1 MRRVR
6 FSRPA
11 RSRPGYRAD
20 QVDAFL
26 EVVAEALAGR
36 APLTAERVRS
46 AVFDESPPGRGYDQ
60 REVDHLL
67 DRVERQLAAGPRV
80 APTRLGT
87 GADLRAVRLSKGP
100 RGYDAREV
108 DAFLDRAAS
117 TLDGHGRMTSF
128 EVRSTRF
135 ATARGLRLGY
145 RVDAVDALLDELE
158 QELRSRGR

>member
-1 MRRVR
+1 VRRAR
-6 FSRPA
+6 LSRPQ
-11 RSRPGYRAD
+11 RGQRGYHAD

-26 EVVAEALAGR
+26 ERAADALAGR
-36 APLTAERVRS
+36 AELTAEQVRS
-46 AVFDESPPGRGYDQ
+46 VMFEVAPEGRGYDQ

-67 DRVERQLAAGPRV
+67 DRVERQLAFGRI
-80 APTRLGT
+80 APTRLRT
-87 GADLRAVRLSKGP
+87 GADLRAVRLPKGV

-108 DAFLDRAAS
+108 DAFLDRASS
-117 TLDGHGRMTSF
+117 TLDGHGGMTSF

-135 ATARGLRLGY
+135 ATAPGLRLGY